1 MAADRPIVVGTDG
14 SPSALQA
21 VSWAAKEAALRNSP
35 LTVLTTTLRPGVYGA
50 PVGLPASFFEEE
62 ELEAKKRLARAGEV
76 AADAVPGHS
85 LEIHT
90 VLGTETPAGELL
102 EHAKSARMVV
112 VGANRQGVIER
123 MFLGSVSSAV
133 ATHAQCPVAVI
144 RGLPDTDINDLA
156 GPVVVGVDGS
166 AHTEP
171 AVSMAFEEAA
181 LRHTEL
187 VAVHAWSDVNIPF
200 AFEDGDPVWMQ
211 IVKDETAQ
219 LSESLAGHAEKYPD
233 VTIHPVVVMDQPAHS
248 LREQAENAQLLVVG
262 SRGRGGFASMLLG
275 STTRTL
281 MNSVNRPLLIVR

>member
-1 MAADRPIVVGTDG
+1 MNSSSGRKLRAWWSSVRTGKESSSECSWARSARPLPPTHTAP
-14 SPSALQA
+14 SPSSTA
-21 VSWAAKEAALRNSP
+21 
-35 LTVLTTTLRPGVYGA
+35 
-50 PVGLPASFFEEE
+50 
-62 ELEAKKRLARAGEV
+62 
-76 AADAVPGHS
+76 
-85 LEIHT
+85 
-90 VLGTETPAGELL
+90 
-102 EHAKSARMVV
+102 
-112 VGANRQGVIER
+112 
-123 MFLGSVSSAV
+123 
-133 ATHAQCPVAVI
+133 
-144 RGLPDTDINDLA
+144 LPDTDINALA

-166 AHTEP
+166 AHAEP

-219 LSESLAGHAEKYPD
+219 LSEYLVGHAEKYPD
-233 VTIHPVVVMDQPAHS
+233 VKVRTVVVMDQPAHG
-248 LREQAENAQLLVVG
+248 LREEAENAQLLVVG